1 MEDMASKISE
11 LLGDPS
17 TMEQIMNLT
26 SMLGVGSNEETP
38 NISPPTPPPSPPQ
51 KEPLV
56 QPPAFSGDMMQTMLK
71 LAPVISNLNQDNDI
85 TCLLNA
91 LRPFLSEERTKKLDQ
106 AAKLLQIL
114 KLLPLIKELN
124 IL

>member
-1 MEDMASKISE
+1 MASKISE